1 MSFLRVSG
9 TRRITFRI
17 ICDKSSSQGV
27 VRDNDAARGQEV
39 QGEYFFKV
47 RYVA

>member
-1 MSFLRVSG
+1 MSFLRAVG
-9 TRRITFRI
+9 ARRITFRI
-17 ICDKSSSQGV
+17 ICDKSFAQGV
-27 VRDNDAARGQEV
+27 VCDNDAVRGQKV